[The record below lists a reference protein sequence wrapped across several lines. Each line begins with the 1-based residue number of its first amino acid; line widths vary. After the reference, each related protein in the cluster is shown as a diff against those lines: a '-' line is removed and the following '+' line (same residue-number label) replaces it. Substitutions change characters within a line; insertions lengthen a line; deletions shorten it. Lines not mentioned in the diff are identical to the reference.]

1 VTRTT
6 LSARTER
13 WPAREVLRI
22 TGHTFE
28 CFEVVVVQLA
38 REGCIGQGEAL
49 GIYYLGD
56 TADTVLAAIES
67 VRDAVEGGVD
77 RRGLLEL
84 LPAGGARHALDSA
97 LWDLECKR
105 LGVRCWA
112 HAGTRPATLQA
123 QLTLGIED
131 SAEATGRKAAALAQ
145 YPHLKLKV
153 DRDDPISRIRAVRRA
168 RPDARIVVDANQAW
182 TIDDLQ
188 AHADE
193 MASLGVFM
201 VEQPLARGSD
211 QGLEAWR
218 CPVPLCADESCLDAS
233 ELPDA
238 AARYQFINIKLDKV
252 GGLTCGV
259 WPTAWAFPSWSA
271 ACSQRR
277 SPWRRPCCSRRRR
290 SMPIWTGRCSSN
302 RTGPT
307 RFPIPR
313 PWCRPLRRRFGAR
326 RRNGRDAGARPEPAC
341 RRRQSQTLP

>member
-1 VTRTT
+1 MSGVT
-6 LSARTER
+6 LSVRTER

-22 TGHTFE
+22 TGRSFDA
-28 CFEVVVVQLA
+28 FEVVVVQVA
-38 REGCIGQGEAL
+38 RDGFVGQGEAM
-49 GIYYLGD
+49 GVYYLGD
-56 TADTVLAAIES
+56 TADSVMAVVES
-67 VRDAVEGGVD
+67 VRDEVERGID
-77 RRGLLEL
+77 RLQLLDL

-112 HAGTRPATLQA
+112 LAGTVPSTLQA

-131 SAEATGRKAAALAQ
+131 SAEATGRKAAALAR

-153 DRDDPISRIRAVRRA
+153 DRDEPISRIRAVRRA

-252 GGLTCGV
+252 GGLTAGLELAREARRMGLRLMVGCMGGTSLAMAPAHV
-259 WPTAWAFPSWSA
+259 L
-271 ACSQRR
+271 ACAGECEVADLDGPLWLRNDR
-277 SPWRRPCCSRRRR
+277 LPAIEYRHG
-290 SMPIWTGRCSSN
+290 SMPPF
-302 RTGPT
+302 GPQV
-307 RFPIPR
+307 
-313 PWCRPLRRRFGAR
+313 WG
-326 RRNGRDAGARPEPAC
+326 
-341 RRRQSQTLP
+341 